1 VNSQVAEALGKLCL
15 GKRTGVLPGEGEEAK
30 RSVMLRA
37 GALVGARSSLMEDR
51 LGEVMIRHGK
61 ISRQQFEEA
70 AKHIKSGLKLGE
82 ILIELGHIQAG
93 DIDEM
98 VRIQLVDVVCGLL
111 LKPPARMVFTDLES
125 VDETVAQP
133 VSVADVILEATRR
146 SAQVAAR
153 LKALLALEKPLQL
166 AQDPA
171 LRSQEV
177 NLTPDEGFIVSRI
190 DGHETPK
197 SIVNVSPLSETETV
211 RTLLGLVEA
220 GIVEA
225 QDQPP
230 VESPAP
236 SISYAESGRKV
247 EPAPPPPAAT
257 TEPPNQVVDAQ
268 ESAKKVIEHLYE
280 HYQSQDHWTVLD
292 VKRGSSREEIDSA
305 FREKSR
311 LYHPENYH
319 HIQDRGFQ
327 EKLSHVFCRLNDA
340 HQTLIGQAEA
350 RGYEELTKKER
361 QYEKQNK
368 EWSAPPKEVSPEK
381 KSIKEEESTPAPVR
395 DAKEGKA
402 FFAQAKN
409 AFLKCDYWRTIQFCQ
424 QAIEIIG
431 DQPEY
436 YHLLGMAQKENP
448 KWRQDAER
456 NLEIAI
462 KLDPWRP
469 EYLVALGKLYQ
480 DAGMS
485 LRAEK
490 MFEQVHALDPSFPIP
505 D

>member
-1 VNSQVAEALGKLCL
+1 MNSQVAEALRKLYV
-15 GKRTGVLPGEGEEAK
+15 GKRTGVLLGEGEEAK
-30 RSVMLRA
+30 RSVTLRA

-51 LGEVMIRHGK
+51 LGEVMIRHGT
-61 ISRQQFEEA
+61 ISRRQFEEA
-70 AKHIKSGLKLGE
+70 AKHIKSGLKLGQ
-82 ILIELGHIQAG
+82 ILLELGHIQAR
-93 DIDEM
+93 DIDEA
-98 VRIQLVDVVCGLL
+98 VRIQLVDILCGFLL
-111 LKPPARMVFTDLES
+111 TAPARMVFTDMES

-133 VSVADVILEATRR
+133 VSVADVILEAARR
-146 SAQVAAR
+146 SAQVDAR
-153 LKALLALEKPLQL
+153 LNALLALEKLLQL

-171 LRSQEV
+171 LRSQDV
-177 NLTPDEGFIVSRI
+177 NLTPEEGFIVSRI

-197 SIVNVSPLSETETV
+197 SIVNVSPLSEAETT

-230 VESPAP
+230 VESSVP

-247 EPAPPPPAAT
+247 EPPPPVAT
-257 TEPPNQVVDAQ
+257 TEPPNQLVDAQ

-280 HYQSQDHWTVLD
+280 HFQSQDHWTVLD

-305 FREKSR
+305 FRDKSR
-311 LYHPENYH
+311 LYHPDKYH
-319 HIQDRGFQ
+319 HIQDQGFQ
-327 EKLSHVFCRLNDA
+327 EKLSHVFCRLNQA
-340 HQTLIGQAEA
+340 HQTLAGQAEA
-350 RGYEELTKKER
+350 RGYEELTKKEQ

-368 EWSAPPKEVSPEK
+368 EWSAPPKEVFPEK
-381 KSIKEEESTPAPVR
+381 KSIKEDKSARAPVR

-402 FFAQAKN
+402 FFARAKN
-409 AFLKCDYWRTIQFCQ
+409 AFLKCDYWMTIQFCQ
-424 QAIEIIG
+424 QAIEITG
-431 DQPEY
+431 DQAEY

-448 KWRQDAER
+448 KWRKDTER
-456 NLEIAI
+456 NLKIAI

-485 LRAEK
+485 VRVEK
-490 MFEQVHALDPSFPIP
+490 IFEQTRALDPSFPIP